1 MDGGKTCIKKRL
13 MMTDLTEHLL
23 SSPCPSPQLRMSFI
37 VFSTEGRI
45 LMGLTEDRWVQIL
58 SEPIFNPLF
67 SIIQLKGMSV
77 IPDMNTGHTHL

>member
-1 MDGGKTCIKKRL
+1 MYKEI
-13 MMTDLTEHLL
+13 TDDDRSNRENLP

-67 SIIQLKGMSV
+67 SVIQLKGMSV